1 MAVRAALAG
10 RLRWVEEN
18 RCPVTSGALA
28 EPRTEEWKTKADGR
42 ALLGLTILLR
52 PRVGEGS
59 WLGSRVPSV
68 LFLCGELG
76 RLLKLWVNPT

>member
-18 RCPVTSGALA
+18 RCPVTSGALV

-52 PRVGEGS
+52 PCVGEGGLS
-59 WLGSRVPSV
+59 GSRAPSV
-68 LFLCGELG
+68 LFS
-76 RLLKLWVNPT
+76 LLHPVKPWVSLA